1 MSIKSIIVGALA
13 PELKAENAKL
23 QNNNLS
29 LRGTIRKRHKQHES
43 RAGTIKH
50 LNATIVSLQARV
62 AELEGNPL
70 PTPAETLADIKAA
83 ARAVDPSKVQKYRDY
98 IENRRKHRIIKALRA
113 LVSEEQFLKIC
124 EKFNDMSDEELDEG
138 WGLKK

>member
-43 RAGTIKH
+43 RASTIKH
-50 LNATIVSLQARV
+50 LNATILQMEARI

-70 PTPAETLADIKAA
+70 PTLADIKAA

-98 IENRRKHRIIKALRA
+98 IEDRRKHRIIIALRA
-113 LVSEEQFLKIC
+113 LVSEEEFFEIC
-124 EKFNDMSDEELDEG
+124 EKFNTMSDEEVDEG